1 MLLAWVFLSV
11 SARCNIDGFFGWLE
25 GKSLEASSP
34 SSKTPLFFF
43 TLLLRSLGSTKLY
56 TTSLRR
62 LPWHATLSAKLNIFT
77 TYNKEVVFV
86 SRKQT
91 TAREALFMGF
101 STWILKIEKR
111 QKSTEIRNYPMCT
124 LCLCICKER
133 RNVWNRNGKWDDFH
147 SVSKE
152 FTVFKKSFKKSRFK
166 RLCERSELCMFT
178 FKIKLFA

>member
-11 SARCNIDGFFGWLE
+11 SSRCNIDGFFGWLE
-25 GKSLEASSP
+25 GKSLEAL
-34 SSKTPLFFF
+34 KKLRRLKRCCCFF

-166 RLCERSELCMFT
+166 TLCERSELCMFT
-178 FKIKLFA
+178 F